1 MTTNLETVGVV
12 KNTKGVV
19 IVFVVLVKSTGGD
32 VGFLLCSVLML
43 LLLLKFV
50 LNVSSKSFLVVVVGV
65 GVVKI
70 IGVMLVAF
78 PYHL

>member
-1 MTTNLETVGVV
+1 MVTTNLETVGVV

-19 IVFVVLVKSTGGD
+19 IVSVVLVKSTGGD

-43 LLLLKFV
+43 LLLLLTFV
-50 LNVSSKSFLVVVVGV
+50 LNDSSKNFLVVVVGV

-70 IGVMLVAF
+70 IGGDVGCF
-78 PYHL
+78 F